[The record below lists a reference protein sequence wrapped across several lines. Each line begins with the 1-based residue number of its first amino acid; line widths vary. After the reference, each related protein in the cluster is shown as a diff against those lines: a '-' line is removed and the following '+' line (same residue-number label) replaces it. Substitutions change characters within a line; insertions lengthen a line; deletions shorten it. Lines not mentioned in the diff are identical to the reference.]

1 MSNNYVLNQHSITE
15 PQQEISILDRADVVI
30 GGGGVAGLGAAIA
43 SAREG
48 VKTILI
54 ETNGFLGGVAT
65 SNMMQALCGCRGM
78 SGIMEELVDRMN
90 KKGGAPKWDYQ
101 ERLEKMKDGY
111 VNETITFDI
120 ECFKETAL
128 EMCLEAGVVLYL
140 YTRVC
145 KPIVNNNT
153 VVGVIVESKGG
164 RQAILAERVV
174 DCTGDGDIAYR
185 AGAPYSVGR
194 DSDNKMRPFAL
205 LFRVGG
211 LDVKKIL
218 EYVEQHPNEWQPQHK
233 NNHTHQIGDDS
244 VINRLSGFFDLVN
257 KAKANND
264 LYEWIHYLRFEA
276 VYIDKG
282 IALCNT
288 SRIYYLDGTNPQDL
302 TKGEILG
309 RNQIN
314 KIIKFIK
321 KYLPGGE
328 NAFLIDVAPSIGV
341 RETRRFVGE
350 YFLTEEDVYS
360 GKDFDD
366 CFMTLERKLPRYE
379 DKDTLDIHP
388 PVPIEGAPEDL
399 YERDQKKVLQVLQ
412 KLRFS
417 YRMLLPQKIDC
428 LLFAGRT
435 MSTTHTIESFS
446 RLMPFCMRMGQVA
459 GTAAA
464 VSVREKVSPK
474 ELDFSL
480 LKQALIRQ
488 GYTKF

>member
-1 MSNNYVLNQHSITE
+1 MSKTYQVKQHTVTE
-15 PQQEISILDRADVVI
+15 PQREIPILDRSDVVI
-30 GGGGVAGLGAAIA
+30 AGGGVAGLGAAIA

-54 ETNGFLGGVAT
+54 ESNGFLGGVAT
-65 SNMMQALCGCRGM
+65 GNMMQALCGCRGM
-78 SGIMEELVDRMN
+78 SGIMEELVDRMH

-101 ERLEKMKDGY
+101 DRLAKMKDGY

-128 EMCLEAGVVLYL
+128 EMCLEAGVELYL
-140 YTRVC
+140 YTRVTM
-145 KPIVNNNT
+145 PIVIDNT

-164 RQAILAERVV
+164 REAILTKRVV
-174 DCTGDGDIAYR
+174 DCTGDGDITYR
-185 AGAPYSVGR
+185 AGAPYIVGR
-194 DSDNKMRPFAL
+194 DSDKKMRPFAL

-218 EYVEQHPNEWQPQHK
+218 EYVEQNPEEWQPQHK
-233 NNHTHQIGDDS
+233 NNAIHQIGDDA
-244 VINRLSGFFDLVN
+244 VINRLSGFYNLVN
-257 KAKANND
+257 KAKANGD

-276 VYIDKG
+276 VFMDKG

-288 SRIYYLDGTNPQDL
+288 TRIYYLDGTKPQDL
-302 TKGEILG
+302 TKGEMIG
-309 RNQIN
+309 RNQIS
-314 KIIKFIK
+314 ILIKFLR

-328 NAFLIDVAPSIGV
+328 NAFLIDVAPAIGV

-350 YFLTEEDVYS
+350 YFLTDEDVYS
-360 GKDFDD
+360 GKDFAD
-366 CFMTLERKLPRYE
+366 CFMTLERKMPKYE
-379 DKDTLDIHP
+379 DKDILDIHP
-388 PVPIEGAPEDL
+388 PDPIEGASEDL
-399 YERDQKKVLQVLQ
+399 YERDQKRVLQVTQ
-412 KLRFS
+412 QIRFN

-446 RLMPFCMRMGQVA
+446 RLMPYCMRMGQVA

-464 VSVREKVSPK
+464 VSVKENVLPK
-474 ELDFSL
+474 ELAFAV
-480 LKQALIRQ
+480 LKEALIKQ
-488 GYTKF
+488 GYTRF